1 MYKVKEA
8 SGDAYIYT
16 KSREWRE
23 AIWVKDVQRYRE
35 RTEEERQW
43 QRRRRKVGAGGGVQC
58 SSGLMIYST
67 RFFEIT
73 SGREGKKWRRET
85 EWKDWRFEANLAAA
99 VSRVSYVHHVFR
111 GHLITT
117 RHRTAWNSG
126 WSPPPTHTHTRF
138 PHGGSGLQTGVRECG
153 RQWQPL

>member
-43 QRRRRKVGAGGGVQC
+43 QRRRRKVGAGGGCTMQQWVNDLQ
-58 SSGLMIYST
+58 Y
-67 RFFEIT
+67 EIL
-73 SGREGKKWRRET
+73 RNNKWERGKKWRRET

-99 VSRVSYVHHVFR
+99 VSRVSYVHQVFR

-126 WSPPPTHTHTRF
+126 WSPPHTRF